1 MTNTS
6 LTEAG
11 MNMTQHN
18 ARLAFAGIFSL
29 FLGLA
34 APLASAQSANPAP
47 TAQPAAGAQ
56 AQQFSETKLENF
68 AESLGEIME
77 IREEFT
83 GKLQK
88 TEDADK
94 ARELQQQA
102 NEKMLGVIE
111 ENDISIDE
119 YNAINEAV
127 QTDPELRNRVIA
139 MMQQ

>member
-1 MTNTS
+1 MAKLAQHLHPIPLTS
-6 LTEAG
+6 IKQG

-29 FLGLA
+29 FLGLG
-34 APLASAQSANPAP
+34 APLALAQAPADPAP
-47 TAQPAAGAQ
+47 AAQPAAGAQ
-56 AQQFSETKLENF
+56 QVSDEKLESF

-77 IREEFT
+77 SREEFT
-83 GKLQK
+83 GKLQQ

-111 ENDISIDE
+111 E
-119 YNAINEAV
+119 
-127 QTDPELRNRVIA
+127 
-139 MMQQ
+139 